1 MVGVSP
7 VVLPLPVW
15 CLVPFWCSCVRHFHL
30 CCGETWCFSLIVFD
44 FMVLF
49 SSLGVECWCVSPVF
63 GLLWGWCVVVGVLGV
78 WCCRLW
84 LGVVGVVCCCSCVLV
99 CFSFGCVGCV
109 ALSEVLLVR
118 GWLLVRV
125 VSCVVVVG
133 VCFFLVVFCVVLV
146 RPSFCVGALLVS
158 LWGVVGLSAFLWLCC
173 SWCCFCGRAVSG
185 S

>member
-1 MVGVSP
+1 MVRPAVSRWLFLILSCFFLLW
-7 VVLPLPVW
+7 VLSVGASLLY
-15 CLVPFWCSCVRHFHL
+15 LV
-30 CCGETWCFSLIVFD
+30 CCGL
-44 FMVLF
+44 
-49 SSLGVECWCVSPVF
+49 
-63 GLLWGWCVVVGVLGV
+63 
-78 WCCRLW
+78 
-84 LGVVGVVCCCSCVLV
+84 VCCGGCVGRCSCVLLV
-99 CFSFGCVGCV
+99 CCVGVLRWLFGCV
-109 ALSEVLLVR
+109 ALSEV
-118 GWLLVRV
+118 LLVRV